1 MGVLLMLFWV
11 VNTGNSS
18 ASATAR
24 LLFIFPDK
32 DSVYQY
38 HEEDFI
44 DSLSS
49 DVDTMKTVRVYVDSV
64 YFEIKLREDTP
75 DSLIADICEG
85 ILYEILNEADSL
97 YMDLKQ
103 GISLINVNPIH
114 AR

>member
-32 DSVYQY
+32 DSVCQYQ
-38 HEEDFI
+38 EEDFI

-49 DVDTMKTVRVYVDSV
+49 DVDTMKTVRLYVDSV

-75 DSLIADICEG
+75 DSLIDDICEG
-85 ILYEILNEADSL
+85 ILHKILDSSDASN
-97 YMDLKQ
+97 MDLKQ
-103 GISLINVNPIH
+103 GIPLINGKPIH
-114 AR
+114 ER

>member
-32 DSVYQY
+32 DSVCQYQ
-38 HEEDFI
+38 EEDFI
-44 DSLSS
+44 DPLSS
-49 DVDTMKTVRVYVDSV
+49 DVDTMKTVRLYVDSV

-85 ILYEILNEADSL
+85 ILYKILDRSDSSN
-97 YMDLKQ
+97 MDLKQ
-103 GISLINVNPIH
+103 GNSLINVNPIH

>member
-32 DSVYQY
+32 DSVYQHY
-38 HEEDFI
+38 EEDFI

-85 ILYEILNEADSL
+85 ILYKILDRSDSSN
-97 YMDLKQ
+97 MDLKQ
-103 GISLINVNPIH
+103 GNSLINVNPIH